1 MCADGM
7 AMGNIVFAGWLYK
20 HKRGLAGGWVHRW
33 FVLDSTGFMKSCK
46 SDESKDAGGSRGVSV
61 IGNNLMV
68 YNPVVERYGRTNVF
82 RVGPRKGDNFVL
94 SASDTMHTA
103 QWIGALQRFN
113 IAVVNE

>member
-1 MCADGM
+1 M
-7 AMGNIVFAGWLYK
+7 
-20 HKRGLAGGWVHRW
+20 HRW